1 MRCIIDRTQTGIL
14 RSMIRLMARSCSL
27 FLILLAVT
35 GCDREEDERFPSGH
49 HDPIEG
55 DGEMVSI
62 NVKVD
67 GVDEFLGGA
76 VTRSG
81 EILTKIVQPLDS
93 TYDSGYDVE
102 TTIESLLPVNPVQT
116 RSNMANMQFRVVAY
130 KNNSIT
136 AANYAG
142 TAVYSTNASGIAS
155 IVANTATPAG
165 VSGQWVLRP
174 GTYAFVFYSYGTNTA
189 PAALSGNWST
199 TVTHNQDFMLCQK
212 TGVNVT
218 ANASGQCLLSGIS
231 FSRQCAQLQLCVV
244 AKEFNNNTVQQCAAT
259 ISGLSNSPV
268 TWNAS
273 QTTLPVTGT
282 SGTLNVAW
290 TNPNA
295 TTVNSN
301 VYKILPQSNRTLTI
315 KFTTLKIGNGQMNN
329 AITVSAT
336 NRLFSAAG
344 NYKITVSI
352 VPNYISVRSYKW
364 ARGNLYQSGSNYYF
378 EAAQQNYHTGVNGG
392 GYFGWNT
399 TNSAKGNYNSGS
411 YSTANDPCYKVVP
424 PNTWATPTRAQLEN
438 LKNSGYVH
446 STNPEGGWFGGS
458 QGVFLPAPGYR
469 NEKDQMI
476 QVGGDSDYWS
486 TEPGVYLA
494 FNRGLCGMYSYDRRG
509 GLCIRCVKR

>member
-1 MRCIIDRTQTGIL
+1 
-14 RSMIRLMARSCSL
+14 MACSCSL
-27 FLILLAVT
+27 FLILLTVT

-55 DGEMVSI
+55 DGEMVPI

-116 RSNMANMQFRVVAY
+116 RGNMANMQFRVVAY

-155 IVANTATPAG
+155 IVANTATPAA

-174 GTYAFVFYSYGTNTA
+174 GTYAFVFYSYGTNSA

-212 TGVNVT
+212 TGVDVK
-218 ANASGQCLLSGIS
+218 ADASGQCLLSGIS

-259 ISGLSNSPV
+259 ISGLSNGPV

-273 QTTLPVTGT
+273 QPTLPVTGT

-301 VYKILPQSNRTLTI
+301 VYKVLPQTSRTLTI

-336 NRLFSAAG
+336 NRIFSAAG

-364 ARGNLYQSGSNYYF
+364 ARGNLYKSGSNFYF
-378 EAAQQNYHTGVNGG
+378 EASQSNYHGG
-392 GYFGWNT
+392 ATEGGFIGWNT
-399 TNSAKGNYNSGS
+399 LDIGVGKYNSGN
-411 YSTANDPCYKVVP
+411 YSTANDPCYQVVP
-424 PNTWATPTRAQLEN
+424 PGTWETPSDGQLQDLIN
-438 LKNSGYVH
+438 AGITYSG
-446 STNPEGGWFGGS
+446 SPKGFWFGGNN
-458 QGVFLPAPGYR
+458 GVFLLALGSR
-469 NEKDQMI
+469 NQSSTAI
-476 QVGGDSDYWS
+476 NNSISRSASWAFYWS
-486 TEPGVYLA
+486 RTPSGKTA
-494 FNRGLCGMYSYDRRG
+494 KGLNVMQGSPSSAGINDSWARADGRT
-509 GLCIRCVKR
+509 IRCVKR

>member
-1 MRCIIDRTQTGIL
+1 
-14 RSMIRLMARSCSL
+14 MACSCSL
-27 FLILLAVT
+27 FLILLTVT

-55 DGEMVSI
+55 DGEMVPI

-116 RSNMANMQFRVVAY
+116 RGNMANMQFRVVAY

-155 IVANTATPAG
+155 IVANTATPAA

-174 GTYAFVFYSYGTNTA
+174 GTYAFVFYSYGTNSA

-212 TGVNVT
+212 TGVDVK
-218 ANASGQCLLSGIS
+218 ADVSGQCLLSGIS

-301 VYKILPQSNRTLTI
+301 VYKVLPQTSRTLTI

-336 NRLFSAAG
+336 SRIFSAAG

-352 VPNYISVRSYKW
+352 VPNYISVGGAKW

-469 NEKDQMI
+469 NDKDQMI

-494 FNRGLCGMYSYDRRG
+494 FNRTLCGMYSYDRRG

>member
-1 MRCIIDRTQTGIL
+1 
-14 RSMIRLMARSCSL
+14 MACSCSL
-27 FLILLAVT
+27 FLILLTVT

-55 DGEMVSI
+55 DGEMVPI

-116 RSNMANMQFRVVAY
+116 RGNMANMQFRVVAY

-155 IVANTATPAG
+155 IVANTATPAA

-174 GTYAFVFYSYGTNTA
+174 GTYAFVFYSYGTNSA

-212 TGVNVT
+212 TGVDVK
-218 ANASGQCLLSGIS
+218 ADASGQCLLSGIS

-268 TWNAS
+268 AWNAS

-295 TTVNSN
+295 PTVNSN
-301 VYKILPQSNRTLTI
+301 VYKVLPQTSRTLTI

-336 NRLFSAAG
+336 NRIFSAAG

-364 ARGNLYQSGSNYYF
+364 ARGNLYKSGSNFYF
-378 EAAQQNYHTGVNGG
+378 EAAQSNYHGG
-392 GYFGWNT
+392 ATEGGFIGWNT
-399 TNSAKGNYNSGS
+399 LDIGVGKYNSGN
-411 YSTANDPCYKVVP
+411 YSTANDPCYQVVP
-424 PNTWATPTRAQLEN
+424 PGTWETPSDGQLQDLIN
-438 LKNSGYVH
+438 AGVTYSG
-446 STNPEGGWFGGS
+446 SPKGFWFGGNN
-458 QGVFLPAPGYR
+458 GVFLLALGSR
-469 NEKDQMI
+469 DQSSTTI
-476 QVGGDSDYWS
+476 NNTISKNGAWAFYWS
-486 TEPGVYLA
+486 RTPSGKTA
-494 FNRGLCGMYSYDRRG
+494 KGLNAMQGNNSAGIDNSWARPDGRT
-509 GLCIRCVKR
+509 IRCVKR